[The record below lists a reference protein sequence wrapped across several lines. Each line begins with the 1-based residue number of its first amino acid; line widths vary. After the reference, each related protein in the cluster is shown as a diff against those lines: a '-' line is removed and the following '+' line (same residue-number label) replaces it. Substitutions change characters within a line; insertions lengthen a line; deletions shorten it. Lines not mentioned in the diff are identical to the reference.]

1 MFVPL
6 RLWHTER
13 DLSRRAVIARSSWR
27 EAICDATQSAQCTD
41 AGQSEVSYCCIMF
54 AKSRSQ
60 EVLLLL
66 FALQKKK
73 KNKRRYWVHDI
84 NKKREQCGEYHRLC
98 IELRS
103 HEDKFFQYFRMSKAC
118 FEELHELIKVNI
130 EKCTTNWRKPIDTR
144 QKLSICLR
152 YLATGDRTVHS
163 IQNSE
168 RCLSRNLEG
177 STTNLLAQTH
187 HEDVEAICSGI
198 LRKLGFPELPWKH
211 RREAY

>member
-1 MFVPL
+1 MF
-6 RLWHTER
+6 
-13 DLSRRAVIARSSWR
+13 S
-27 EAICDATQSAQCTD
+27 
-41 AGQSEVSYCCIMF
+41 
-54 AKSRSQ
+54 KSRSQ

-144 QKLSICLR
+144 QRLAICLR
-152 YLATGDRTVHS
+152 YLTTGDSHQSIAFCFRLGWSTVS
-163 IQNSE
+163 KIVK
-168 RCLSRNLEG
+168 
-177 STTNLLAQTH
+177 
-187 HEDVEAICSGI
+187 DV
-198 LRKLGFPELPWKH
+198 
-211 RREAY
+211 